1 LGACAHEHEKY
12 ERAQVIKWWGVEL
25 ENGDQIPLL
34 PEAQYSLFPSPA
46 TTDQHEAKKA
56 NADKCRSQ
64 IGEAE
69 RSEGIPTEETNKQ
82 TGERTRDVTTT
93 ISQPYLTTMYVLV

>member
-1 LGACAHEHEKY
+1 LPPRKEKY

-25 ENGDQIPLL
+25 ENADQIPFL
-34 PEAQYSLFPSPA
+34 PEAQHLLFTITSHNRPA
-46 TTDQHEAKKA
+46 QAKKA

-82 TGERTRDVTTT
+82 TGERTRDVA
-93 ISQPYLTTMYVLV
+93 QPYLTTTIYVLV